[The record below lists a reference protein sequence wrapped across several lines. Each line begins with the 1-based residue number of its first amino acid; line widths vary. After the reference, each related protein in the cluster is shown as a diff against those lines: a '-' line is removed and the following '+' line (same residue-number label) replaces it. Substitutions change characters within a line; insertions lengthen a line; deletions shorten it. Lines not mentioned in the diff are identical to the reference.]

1 MGSPPNILECRK
13 DYIKPLFFQELYETR
28 LIAINH
34 DRIRI
39 DAKSIHVDAVAIA
52 GDHVIA
58 RALYPLS

>member
-28 LIAINH
+28 LIAIND

-39 DAKSIHVDAVAIA
+39 DAKCIHVDAVSLPMLW
-52 GDHVIA
+52 D
-58 RALYPLS
+58 R

>member
-39 DAKSIHVDAVAIA
+39 DAKCIHVDAVSLPMLL
-52 GDHVIA
+52 D
-58 RALYPLS
+58 R